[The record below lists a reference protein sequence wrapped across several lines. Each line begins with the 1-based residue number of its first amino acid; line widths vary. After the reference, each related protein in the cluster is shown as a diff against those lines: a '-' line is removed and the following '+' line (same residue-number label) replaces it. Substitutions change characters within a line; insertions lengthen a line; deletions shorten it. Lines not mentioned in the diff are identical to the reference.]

1 LGFLVGGVVINF
13 KPQAEPDRQF
23 SLAHLSRDAQAPVS
37 LVSLGSWCF
46 GNDAVPLV
54 EVFTAAEQRART
66 SQAYYRSAV
75 GGRLRYVDHRWTSE
89 PAADRLVVTQRDG
102 GLVVRTELV
111 RPHAADA
118 LRITHEVANESDETI
133 VLTAVT
139 GATIGFGSSE
149 EDLDHWV
156 LGTAASEWLAENRWS
171 ERPVRSL
178 LPSVDLAFHRQD
190 GRGHFGLTSHGAW
203 SAGEH
208 LPVGYLSRSSG
219 ETIAWQIETSG
230 AWHCD
235 LAQAMD
241 AGVLS
246 LLGPTD
252 LEHQFAHA
260 LAPGGRF
267 ATVPVAI
274 SVSDSG
280 YAGAFGELTRYR
292 RGLVD
297 RPSAEAALP
306 VVYNDFM
313 NTLMANPSTEA
324 LEPLIDAAA
333 AAGAEYFCIDA
344 GWFADPEVADSWPAV
359 GEWREGSGRFSGGL
373 GALFDRIRKRG
384 MQGGIWLEPE
394 VVGVES
400 KVADLL
406 PEDAFFQRFGQR
418 VQEDRRYHLD
428 FRHPAARAHLDDTV
442 DHLVADYGVA
452 YLKLD
457 YNINP
462 GAGTEWRATTAGDG
476 LLAHARAFRQWLV
489 DLRARHP
496 QLLIENCASGAMRA
510 DYSLLAVTD
519 LQSTSDQQD
528 FRRYPPIAAAAPAS
542 ILPEQC
548 GNWAYPSAEMTDEE
562 TAFTLVTGLAGRL
575 YLSGFLD
582 RLRPEQRSLVAEAVD
597 VHKRLRHL
605 LPSAVPFWP
614 LGLPEWD
621 APLVCLGLRAGD
633 GGLLAVWDR
642 REESGYIDIPGI
654 TRAAEVFPKT
664 LRPWAVEVNDGV
676 LRLHST
682 EGASARLFTIR

>member
-1 LGFLVGGVVINF
+1 
-13 KPQAEPDRQF
+13 
-23 SLAHLSRDAQAPVS
+23 LANLSRDAGAPVA
-37 LVSLGSWCF
+37 LAGLGSSRF
-46 GNDAVPLV
+46 GNGIALV
-54 EVFTAAEQRART
+54 ELFTAAEQRGRT

-75 GGRLRYVDHRWTSE
+75 GGRLRYVDHRWTAAPE
-89 PAADRLVVTQRDG
+89 ADRLEVTQRDG
-102 GLVVRTELV
+102 ALVVRTELV
-111 RPHAADA
+111 RPHAAGA
-118 LRITHEVANESDETI
+118 LRITHEIANDGDETI

-139 GATIGFGSSE
+139 SATIGFGASE
-149 EDLDHWV
+149 DDLDHWV

-178 LPSVDLAFHRQD
+178 LPGLDLAFHNQD

-208 LPVGYLSRSSG
+208 LPVGYLTRSSG

-235 LAQAMD
+235 LAQAMGG
-241 AGVLS
+241 GVLS

-267 ATVPVAI
+267 TTVPVAI
-274 SVSDSG
+274 GVSGSG
-280 YAGAFGELTRYR
+280 YEGAFAELTRYR
-292 RGLVD
+292 RGLLD
-297 RPSAEAALP
+297 RSSSEAALP

-333 AAGAEYFCIDA
+333 ESGAEYFCIDA
-344 GWFADPEVADSWPAV
+344 GWFADPEAGDAWPAV
-359 GEWREGSGRFSGGL
+359 GEWREASGRFTGGL
-373 GALFDRIRKRG
+373 RALFDRIRERG

-394 VVGVES
+394 VIGVQS

-406 PEDAFFQRFGQR
+406 PEEAFFQRFGQR

-428 FRHPAARAHLDDTV
+428 FRHPAVLAHLDETV
-442 DHLVADYGVA
+442 DHLVSEYGVA

-462 GAGTEWRATTAGDG
+462 GAGTEWLATTAGDG
-476 LLAHARAFRQWLV
+476 LLAHTRAFRQWLV

-496 QLLIENCASGAMRA
+496 RLLIENCASGAMRA
-510 DYSLLAVTD
+510 DYSLLSVTD
-519 LQSTSDQQD
+519 LQSTTDQQD
-528 FRRYPPIAAAAPAS
+528 FRLYPPVAAAAPAS

-548 GNWAYPSAEMTDEE
+548 GNWAYPSADMTDEE

-582 RLRPEQRSLVAEAVD
+582 RLRPEQRSLVAEAVS
-597 VHKRLRHL
+597 VHKRLRNL
-605 LPSAVPFWP
+605 LPTAVPFWP

-621 APLVCLGLRAGD
+621 APVVCLGLRAGD

-642 REESGYIDIPGI
+642 REEVGEIDIPGI
-654 TRAAEVFPKT
+654 SRAAEVFPKS
-664 LRPWAVEVNDGV
+664 LEPWGIAYDEGI
-676 LRLHST
+676 LRLRT
-682 EGASARLFTIR
+682 REGHSARLFTIR